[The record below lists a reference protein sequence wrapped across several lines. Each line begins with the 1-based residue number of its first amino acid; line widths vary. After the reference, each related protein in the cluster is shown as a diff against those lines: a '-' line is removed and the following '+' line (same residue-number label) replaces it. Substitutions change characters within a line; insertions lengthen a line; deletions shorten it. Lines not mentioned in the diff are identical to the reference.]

1 MTDILNLEVR
11 PDGSKSY
18 VVFSVEREKNY
29 VRFRRDGEDSISSDK
44 LTKLKARQIADH
56 LLRVTGT
63 FREEVA
69 SGKLD
74 VEALEWRVQA
84 DKTEVVLKMK
94 ALEGSFTIRLG
105 QWQARQMARD
115 LLERATQ
122 SDECQWD
129 D

>member
-11 PDGSKSY
+11 PDGSKHY
-18 VVFSVEREKNY
+18 VLFSVEREKNY

-44 LTKLKARQIADH
+44 LTEFKARQIADH

-63 FREEVA
+63 FMEDVA

-74 VEALEWRVQA
+74 VEALEWRVQV
-84 DKTEVVLKMK
+84 DKTEVVLKVK
-94 ALEGSFTIRLG
+94 SLECSFTIRFG
-105 QWQARQMARD
+105 TYQARRMARE

>member
-11 PDGSKSY
+11 PDGSKNY

-94 ALEGSFTIRLG
+94 ALECSFTIRLG

>member
-1 MTDILNLEVR
+1 MTDILNLEIR
-11 PDGSKSY
+11 PDGSKHS
-18 VVFSVEREKNY
+18 VVFSVDREKNY
-29 VRFRRDGEDSISSDK
+29 VRFGRIGDDASSCDK
-44 LTKLKARQIADH
+44 LTELKARQIADN

-84 DKTEVVLKMK
+84 DKTEVVLKVK
-94 ALEGSFTIRLG
+94 SLECSFTIRLG
-105 QWQARQMARD
+105 PYQARQMARD
-115 LLERATQ
+115 LSERATQ